1 MSFFRRL
8 GRAAAHDG
16 GADGVQDAGGEGPLG
31 PLRRVL
37 AQLVPHPL
45 QRLDRRLRAARR
57 AVSAGQPARPGD
69 LDTFGAVPTDT
80 CAIDKRWWMRAID
93 TIAAPPNVSTTFG
106 GAYMYSLYTCVM
118 THYIYTSTHRI
129 HPSSLICIHILI
141 T

>member
-45 QRLDRRLRAARR
+45 QRLDRRLRRAPRRVSSEGRSARDGQQARPAGPRTRLALARHCRARR
-57 AVSAGQPARPGD
+57 GGGLGRTRLPLLRFAG
-69 LDTFGAVPTDT
+69 
-80 CAIDKRWWMRAID
+80 
-93 TIAAPPNVSTTFG
+93 
-106 GAYMYSLYTCVM
+106 
-118 THYIYTSTHRI
+118 HRI
-129 HPSSLICIHILI
+129 GPLPSIRR
-141 T
+141 